1 MFTANAIGLD
11 LRNVDDDK
19 PLAANEV
26 DAMSNSAAYLKSWSQ
41 EFKDP
46 GGELL
51 KAASRASKATDYLVE
66 DCFIPKLGKDY
77 FKSPE
82 HATEAVADVD
92 MERGGEVEV
101 EQGDEPFS
109 LDELCESKCD
119 EADIANGDV
128 EVPMTPR
135 CGEER

>member
-1 MFTANAIGLD
+1 MFTANASGLD

-41 EFKDP
+41 EFRDP
-46 GGELL
+46 AGELL
-51 KAASRASKATDYLVE
+51 KAASRASKATGDLVE

-82 HATEAVADVD
+82 LATEAVADVD
-92 MERGGEVEV
+92 MERIGEVEA
-101 EQGDEPFS
+101 EQGGEPFS

-119 EADIANGDV
+119 EAGIANGD
-128 EVPMTPR
+128 
-135 CGEER
+135 ERHDSGDGPF

>member
-1 MFTANAIGLD
+1 MA
-11 LRNVDDDK
+11 
-19 PLAANEV
+19 
-26 DAMSNSAAYLKSWSQ
+26 NSAAYLKSWSQ

-82 HATEAVADVD
+82 PACEAVADVD
-92 MERGGEVEV
+92 MERDGVVET
-101 EQGDEPFS
+101 EQGDEGFS

-119 EADIANGDV
+119 EADIANSTGRNDAASV
-128 EVPMTPR
+128 NY
-135 CGEER
+135 EEGR